1 LNTFIRAGIAA
12 AALLAAPAFA
22 YEQHGCD
29 GGGDAMVMRAR
40 VDAIDR
46 DLERLELA
54 PESYER
60 QALAELN
67 MKRLREASAQLR
79 HRELTPECRV
89 EIMTVMLN
97 AIVRNEQAVRAGAP
111 E

>member
-1 LNTFIRAGIAA
+1 MKLFIRAGIAA

-22 YEQHGCD
+22 FDQHGCD

-40 VDAIDR
+40 IDAIER

-60 QALAELN
+60 HALAELN
-67 MKRLREASAQLR
+67 MKRLREASGQMR
-79 HRELTPECRV
+79 HRDLTPECRV
-89 EIMTVMLN
+89 ELMTVMVN
-97 AIVRNEQAVRAGAP
+97 ALVRNEQASRADLP